1 MVIEV
6 TDNVSV
12 TEAFGI
18 TNTSDVNVAVDAE
31 ENRLLDSLL
40 DIVDSV
46 DCLFVTCVSDKVDR
60 EYKTDNSV
68 GDLSDDETEEDE
80 NGITGFCDDVGKDFF
95 DNGSEY
101 EIEAAD
107 NEGDDA
113 LDDRNL
119 VGKGA
124 VVVSVEIA
132 EDDLVMFSVGS
143 GDMGVEAT
151 NEAKE
156 TISVDNERNGPVC
169 LTTFVGE

>member
-1 MVIEV
+1 MLIEV

-12 TEAFGI
+12 IEVFGI
-18 TNTSDVNVAVDAE
+18 TDTSDVKVPVDAE

-40 DIVDSV
+40 DIVVSV
-46 DCLFVTCVSDKVDR
+46 DCLFVTCVSDKVGR

-68 GDLSDDETEEDE
+68 EDLSDDETEEDE
-80 NGITGFCDDVGKDFF
+80 SGITDFCDDVGKDFF

-107 NEGDDA
+107 NEEDDA

-132 EDDLVMFSVGS
+132 KDDLVMFSVGS
-143 GDMGVEAT
+143 GDMRVEAT

-156 TISVDNERNGPVC
+156 TISVDNE
-169 LTTFVGE
+169 